1 MAEEIIRREI
11 EKRFGGRS
19 TDERERFINLVKE
32 LVEIS
37 TASVPDK
44 KGRCRRL
51 VLDFIRGGSGESRG
65 YSR

>member
-1 MAEEIIRREI
+1 MAEEIIRREV

-51 VLDFIRGGSGESRG
+51 VLDFIRGGS
-65 YSR
+65 